1 MLLIRLILSRTFVT
15 SLLFIQYLQW
25 VLSLLADFDAVG
37 FFDEDVQQGNI
48 LLHVL
53 EDLLLKGV
61 HPGLIPAHQFIS
73 FKEVRAPVTGDHIH
87 HIEAEVGVA
96 FLQNFLPGRVL
107 ARPIQLSEVGR

>member
-1 MLLIRLILSRTFVT
+1 MLLIRLILSKTFVT
-15 SLLFIQYLQW
+15 TLLFIQYLQW
-25 VLSLLADFDAVG
+25 VLSLLDDFDAEG

-61 HPGLIPAHQFIS
+61 LPGLIPAQLIS
-73 FKEVRAPVTGDHIH
+73 SKEFRAPVTGHHIY
-87 HIEAEVGVA
+87 HIEAEAGIA

-107 ARPIQLSEVGR
+107 ARPIQLSEVER